1 LFSNLEYAKLEKMK
15 STDLTPLK
23 QNAETAAKLLKG
35 LGNAERLLILCQ
47 LLDGE
52 QNVGELWE
60 KSQLSQSAFSQ
71 HLAVLRKDHLV
82 QTRKEAQTVYY
93 SLANKDSIQILK
105 VLQKI
110 FCK

>member
-1 LFSNLEYAKLEKMK
+1 MFSNLDNAKLENMK
-15 STDLTPLK
+15 STDLTSLK
-23 QNAETAAKLLKG
+23 NNAVKAAKLLKG
-35 LGNAERLLILCQ
+35 LAHDERLLILCQ

-52 QNVGELWE
+52 QHVGELWK

-71 HLAVLRKDHLV
+71 HLAVLRKDGLV

-93 SLANKDSIQILK
+93 SLANQDSIQILK

-110 FCK
+110 YCQ